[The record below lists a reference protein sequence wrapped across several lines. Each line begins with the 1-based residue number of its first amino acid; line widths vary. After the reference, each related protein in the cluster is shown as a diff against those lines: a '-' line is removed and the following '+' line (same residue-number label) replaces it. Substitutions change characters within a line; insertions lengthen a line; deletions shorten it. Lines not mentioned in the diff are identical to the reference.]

1 MFRVLE
7 AGAQW
12 PNCGYMELALLEIG
26 PAYVEAMLSMNLLK
40 GDEEGLGLWKAIGF
54 SMENGAMVELV
65 LHEASPTAGFVV
77 RADSLHATEETL
89 IGVLRLLG
97 IGKNFV
103 KWMNPILCLPE
114 I

>member
-1 MFRVLE
+1 
-7 AGAQW
+7 
-12 PNCGYMELALLEIG
+12 
-26 PAYVEAMLSMNLLK
+26 
-40 GDEEGLGLWKAIGF
+40 
-54 SMENGAMVELV
+54 MVELV
-65 LHEASPTAGFVV
+65 LHEASPTTGFVV

-97 IGKNFV
+97 IGKNLV

>member
-1 MFRVLE
+1 
-7 AGAQW
+7 
-12 PNCGYMELALLEIG
+12 MELALLEIG

-65 LHEASPTAGFVV
+65 LHEASPMAGFVV

-97 IGKNFV
+97 IGKKFV
-103 KWMNPILCLPE
+103 KWMNPQLCLPE